1 MFLYIPCHTAGKVE
15 NNVCTRVANCLC
27 AHERVIL
34 VFISLVGNKH
44 QNNTRV
50 SAKTVRRK
58 STYIILFLTR
68 HNVSKKWRLK
78 RGSSHIIPV
87 SHSLSLHSADDVTID
102 WWWRDNDQT
111 IVTRTRDK
119 WYLTPIL
126 FTAIFTA
133 GRVRKPIT
141 FIYSL
146 CLQLVLNGTLCI
158 LLVANISWSI
168 RLWH

>member
-1 MFLYIPCHTAGKVE
+1 MYIITLYPSDIMVYLKDITASLLEIFFVQIICFYVYIPCHTAGKVE

-87 SHSLSLHSADDVTID
+87 SHSLSLHSADDVTIY

-119 WYLTPIL
+119 WYLT
-126 FTAIFTA
+126 
-133 GRVRKPIT
+133 R
-141 FIYSL
+141 
-146 CLQLVLNGTLCI
+146 
-158 LLVANISWSI
+158 
-168 RLWH
+168 